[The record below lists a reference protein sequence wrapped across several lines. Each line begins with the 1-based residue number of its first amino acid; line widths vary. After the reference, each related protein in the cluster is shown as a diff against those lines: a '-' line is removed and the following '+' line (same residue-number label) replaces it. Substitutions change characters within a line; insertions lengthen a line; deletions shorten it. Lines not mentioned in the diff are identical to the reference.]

1 MDVTAREGED
11 ISLECEVGGD
21 PGPVFTWT
29 RESGEVMERAREA
42 RLTIRRVMAEDEGVY
57 TCRAENAVGAV
68 EGSVSLIVHGEKDH
82 VKKWFLLSDIE
93 NHIKIIEL

>member
-68 EGSVSLIVHGEKDH
+68 EGSVSLIVHGEQCLWRDY
-82 VKKWFLLSDIE
+82 
-93 NHIKIIEL
+93 ELIFMSLDKAI